1 MVIFSLPKNGDSSHN
16 VPCQYSDFISESIP
30 GLKYMCFINEELL
43 RTCQIISLIDN
54 WYDIFESFEV
64 DGVFFDEIE
73 TDFSNIGR
81 IGRCYLHLQNL
92 RIFFTTWVDTN
103 WELWIISARSS

>member
-1 MVIFSLPKNGDSSHN
+1 MVIFSLLKNGDSSYN
-16 VPCQYSDFISESIP
+16 VLCQYSDFISELIP
-30 GLKYMCFINEELL
+30 GLKYICFINEGLL

-64 DGVFFDEIE
+64 DRVFFDEIK
-73 TDFSNIGR
+73 TDFSNIER
-81 IGRCYLHLQNL
+81 IERCCFHLRNL
-92 RIFFTTWVDTN
+92 WIFFITWVDTN